1 MQFGVELPLLL
12 FEGYNP
18 RCCDFSHARFL
29 QHICFFSTTVF
40 LCTAETG
47 WLDGKHVVF
56 GQVTKGLNVVKEV
69 ERYGSESGATKK
81 PVVVTD
87 CGQLNK

>member
-1 MQFGVELPLLL
+1 
-12 FEGYNP
+12 
-18 RCCDFSHARFL
+18 
-29 QHICFFSTTVF
+29 

-56 GQVTKGLNVVKEV
+56 GQVTKGLDVVKEI
-69 ERYGSESGATKK
+69 ERYGSESGTTKK

-87 CGQLNK
+87 CGQLNKK